1 MIEPL
6 SAILVRVL
14 GKDYDRQDCALARAL
29 ETIGERWTLLIV
41 RDALFGVRR
50 FNDFQVH
57 LDVPK
62 AVLSAR
68 LAGLVREGVMER
80 RPDPDHA
87 GRHLYGLTAAGREL
101 WPVVHSLLVW
111 GGNHRYPNGRLFR
124 HAECG
129 TVIDDAGACP
139 RCSVTPAPQ
148 DLVMEL
154 RRGRGKRRDD
164 PVARALKAPHRLLE
178 PIDPAASS
186 QTPSRVNSSVTTP
199 TASTTSQDAP
209 TAKP

>member
-1 MIEPL
+1 M
-6 SAILVRVL
+6 LVRVL

-41 RDALFGVRR
+41 RDAFFGVRR

-68 LAGLVREGVMER
+68 LAGLVRDGVMER

-87 GRHLYGLTAAGREL
+87 GRHLYELTAAGREL

-124 HAECG
+124 HAQCG

-139 RCSVTPAPQ
+139 NCRVTPTPQ

-154 RRGRGKRRDD
+154 RQGRGKLRDD
-164 PVARALKAPHRLLE
+164 PVARALKTPHRLLE
-178 PIDPAASS
+178 PIDPAASG
-186 QTPSRVNSSVTTP
+186 QTPTPVEPPMSLNSNVTTP
-199 TASTTSQDAP
+199 AASTTSRDAP